1 MLDEP
6 SPQKKIEKTPKI
18 QKEKEDA
25 FPTKSVENLAKIEE
39 DRLVIIDQQ
48 LSAGQMKIISQN
60 FQDDNDLLFKEIVLS
75 NNGISEDE
83 FSNLMEALNPEQ
95 VDMVQSIIYSKNA
108 MDMRSL
114 DIMASR
120 FLSKKGEST
129 LKKLV
134 LIQA

>member
-1 MLDEP
+1 
-6 SPQKKIEKTPKI
+6 
-18 QKEKEDA
+18 
-25 FPTKSVENLAKIEE
+25 
-39 DRLVIIDQQ
+39 
-48 LSAGQMKIISQN
+48 MKIISQN